1 MLQDLIKDAGIRMD
15 KTIASFKLD
24 LLKIRTGRAH
34 PSLLDHI
41 TVDYYG
47 TQTPV
52 TKAANVTIEDA
63 RTLVVSAWDK
73 AMVSAIERAILESDL
88 GLNPNTA
95 GTVMR
100 IPLPPLTEQRRRD
113 LVKVIKGEAEQA
125 KVAVRNIRRDA
136 MSDLKDLL
144 KAKEIAEDDER
155 RGQDEVQKLTDAH
168 IKKIDEAFA
177 TPWTACFP
185 ATWQSSWTATGAGP
199 AVGSCPES
207 RDTGPA
213 SRTCGPSSSAAR
225 NSVSITSHSSPSAAR
240 TGGVP
245 RPKCGC

>member
-1 MLQDLIKDAGIRMD
+1 MLQDLIKDAGARMD
-15 KTIASFKLD
+15 KTIASFKQE

-47 TQTPV
+47 TRTPV

-63 RTLVVSAWDK
+63 RTLVVTAWDK
-73 AMVSAIERAILESDL
+73 SMVSAIERAILESDL

-144 KAKEIAEDDER
+144 KEKEIAEDEER
-155 RGQDEVQKLTDAH
+155 RGQEEVQKLTDAH

-177 TPWTACFP
+177 AKE
-185 ATWQSSWTATGAGP
+185 Q
-199 AVGSCPES
+199 EIM
-207 RDTGPA
+207 
-213 SRTCGPSSSAAR
+213 
-225 NSVSITSHSSPSAAR
+225 SV
-240 TGGVP
+240 
-245 RPKCGC
+245 

>member
-1 MLQDLIKDAGIRMD
+1 MLQDIIKDANTRMD
-15 KTIASFKLD
+15 KTIASFKVD
-24 LLKIRTGRAH
+24 LQKIRTGRAH

-52 TKAANVTIEDA
+52 PKAANVTVEDA
-63 RTLVVSAWDK
+63 RTLVVTAWDK
-73 AMVSAIERAILESDL
+73 TMVSAIERAILESDL

-100 IPLPPLTEQRRRD
+100 IPLPPLTEERRRD

-125 KVAVRNIRRDA
+125 KVAIRNIRREA

-144 KAKEIAEDDER
+144 KEKALAEDDER
-155 RGQDEVQKLTDAH
+155 RGQDEVQKLTDSH

-177 TPWTACFP
+177 AK
-185 ATWQSSWTATGAGP
+185 
-199 AVGSCPES
+199 EHEIL
-207 RDTGPA
+207 
-213 SRTCGPSSSAAR
+213 
-225 NSVSITSHSSPSAAR
+225 SV
-240 TGGVP
+240 
-245 RPKCGC
+245 